1 MLFDSHTHSGFSPDA
16 DKGATIEKMSARAA
30 ELGLD
35 FVTVTDHCDCN
46 YWLPENE
53 FEYQQ
58 YQKSDSMM
66 FGCRD
71 YATKSIEHT
80 LALKAKCPDL
90 LCGVELGQ
98 PLQNI
103 DAAKQILSHEGL
115 DFVIGSLHMN
125 RGERDF
131 YYIEY
136 NKMDSSG
143 LHCLLDNYFSEIYE
157 MCQQD
162 LFDSLG
168 HLTYPLRYIVGEYG
182 IAPDMSRYDDII
194 REIFSTLIHNGRAIE
209 INTSGYRQKYGKPFP
224 DERYLKLYRS
234 LGGELITIGSDAH
247 KLADIGAGLTQGC
260 ELLRDCGFRY
270 ITLFKNRKSENYK
283 L

>member
-1 MLFDSHTHSGFSPDA
+1 MYFDSHTHSHFSPDA

-30 ELGLD
+30 SLGLD
-35 FVTVTDHCDCN
+35 CITVTDHCDCN
-46 YWLPENE
+46 YWLPESE
-53 FEYQQ
+53 HEYQQ

-71 YATKSIEHT
+71 YATKSIEQT
-80 LALKAKCPDL
+80 LSLKAKCPNL

-98 PLQNI
+98 PLQNAE
-103 DAAKQILSHEGL
+103 AAEKILSISGL

-125 RGERDF
+125 RGKRDF

-136 NKMDSSG
+136 NKLDRYE
-143 LHCLLDNYFSEIYE
+143 LHVLLENYFSEIYD
-157 MCQQD
+157 MCKQD

-182 IAPDMSRYDDII
+182 IAPDMSRFEDII
-194 REIFSTLIHNGRAIE
+194 REIFCTLIRNGKAIE
-209 INTSGYRQKYGKPFP
+209 INTSGFRQKYGRPFP

-260 ELLRDCGFRY
+260 ELLRNCGFEY
-270 ITLFKNRKSENYK
+270 ITLFKDRKPQIFK